1 MGEMVASV
9 ELENAT
15 DRENAR
21 EGLRDRSTIRRT
33 TVEGVDTSLAERKR
47 SGASGAVDERG
58 ACL

>member
-33 TVEGVDTSLAERKR
+33 TVEGVDTSLGRAQ
-47 SGASGAVDERG
+47 AVDERG